1 MDENLRPNPLLI
13 VVQFTM
19 TKLLINPEIEVLV
32 LQVVLLLA
40 NRSTSRLKHNHVF
53 NCQHVSITS

>member
-32 LQVVLLLA
+32 LLVVLLLA
-40 NRSTSRLKHNHVF
+40 NRSASHVTQNHVV
-53 NCQHVSITS
+53 NCEHVSITS